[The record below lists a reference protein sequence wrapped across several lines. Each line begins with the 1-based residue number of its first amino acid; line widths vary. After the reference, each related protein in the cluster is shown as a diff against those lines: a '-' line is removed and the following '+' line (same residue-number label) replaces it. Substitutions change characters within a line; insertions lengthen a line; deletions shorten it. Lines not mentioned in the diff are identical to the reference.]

1 MEIINDVLDFSKIE
15 SGKLELNIEEI
26 DLVGLASQVIAS
38 SSIRLKNIDLLLA
51 IDSDVSQFIF
61 ADAVTKTDYCQLDSE
76 CLKMEEGSIQLT
88 IKEIASDDDAISTIK
103 FSVKDTGMGMKQ
115 NQEKI
120 FILLCKKIFLLLE
133 NLVEQV

>member
-1 MEIINDVLDFSKIE
+1 
-15 SGKLELNIEEI
+15 LNIEEI

-76 CLKMEEGSIQLT
+76 C
-88 IKEIASDDDAISTIK
+88 
-103 FSVKDTGMGMKQ
+103 
-115 NQEKI
+115 
-120 FILLCKKIFLLLE
+120 
-133 NLVEQV
+133 